1 MLRCVL
7 LRCLLS
13 KCLTTKL
20 IRDHVVDIMSMMKN
34 GAADVSL
41 GVECL
46 TSKTGKQFEHLVTT
60 MPCNWSLQQF
70 CNAPSNHEESELC
83 ECVALHTTFPQL

>member
-1 MLRCVL
+1 MCVLCVVCCVVWCVVCVMLRCVL

-34 GAADVSL
+34 GAADVKVEHCIGS
-41 GVECL
+41 GVSHIEDWQ
-46 TSKTGKQFEHLVTT
+46 TV
-60 MPCNWSLQQF
+60 
-70 CNAPSNHEESELC
+70 
-83 ECVALHTTFPQL
+83 